1 MPLAAFFAPAKS
13 ANLIVHCMST
23 NDWSQGYATALPYTY
38 GFHRELAPPLL
49 AATLLARG
57 VQHSA
62 EPQRYRLCELG
73 CGRGLDCNIL
83 AAANPDAEF
92 WAVDFNPAHIAD
104 ARELASAAGLA
115 NVHFFEAGF
124 DAFAAQDLPAFD
136 FVVLHGVYTWVSPEN
151 RAAIERFLAQH
162 LRPGG
167 VVYLSYNALP
177 GWAQMQ
183 PLGRLI
189 HELVDAGHGPI
200 DDRVADALQVAGAL
214 RNADAHY
221 FRANPQAGPLLDD
234 VARRSDAYIVH
245 EFCNRDWT
253 PLFHADV
260 ARAMAAVKL
269 EFAASADLC
278 DHVDALDLTPDQAD
292 LLRGAN
298 TTTQREM
305 LRDFIVQRRLRRDV
319 YVKGARELPPAGAN
333 LQWDAV
339 RLALVVPRSEV
350 PDGVD
355 GAAGRLAFSADVHG
369 AVLDALANGNGPAT
383 VGALR
388 TTDARI
394 AALDATVLREA
405 LLLLI
410 GAGYVDPCVSPD
422 VDAGRTATTRHLN
435 RAILE
440 RARWS
445 GEIRHLASPVTGS
458 GVEVARH
465 DQLFLLAEQDWE
477 ADPAVFAAAA
487 LAAQGVQLVRDG
499 RVLVAESDQLEE
511 LRARHARFA
520 SQIRPLLRGLGIVAD

>member
-1 MPLAAFFAPAKS
+1 MK
-13 ANLIVHCMST
+13 
-23 NDWSQGYATALPYTY
+23 DWSQGYATALPYTY

-49 AATLLARG
+49 AAALLAQG
-57 VQHSA
+57 VQHAA
-62 EPQRYRLCELG
+62 EPRRYRLCELG

-104 ARELASAAGLA
+104 ARELASAASLA

-136 FVVLHGVYTWVSPEN
+136 FVVLHGVYTWVSPQN
-151 RAAIERFLAQH
+151 RAAIEQFLARH

-167 VVYLSYNALP
+167 VAYLSYNALP
-177 GWAQMQ
+177 GWAQTQ

-189 HELVDAGHGPI
+189 HELVDAGQGPI
-200 DDRVADALQVAGAL
+200 DDRVAEALQVAGAL

-260 ARAMAAVKL
+260 ARAMAAAKL

-278 DHVDALDLTPDQAD
+278 DHVEALDLTPDQAD
-292 LLRGAN
+292 LLRDSSN
-298 TTTQREM
+298 SSQREM

-319 YVKGARELPPAGAN
+319 YVKGMRELPPAAAR
-333 LQWDAV
+333 LQWDAL
-339 RLALVVPRSEV
+339 RLALVVPRNAI
-350 PDGVD
+350 PDGID
-355 GAAGRLAFSADVHG
+355 GAAGRLALSEHVHG
-369 AVLDALANGNGPAT
+369 AVLDALARGPST
-383 VGALR
+383 LSALR
-388 TTDARI
+388 ASDRL
-394 AALDATVLREA
+394 AALGDDTLREA
-405 LLLLI
+405 LLLLM
-410 GAGYVDPCVSPD
+410 GAGYVDPCPAI
-422 VDAGRTATTRHLN
+422 VDDAAAGSTQRLN

-458 GVEVARH
+458 GIEVSRH
-465 DQLFLLAEQDWE
+465 DQLFLLCEWLQE
-477 ADPAVFAAAA
+477 PDPAAFAAAA
-487 LAAQGVQLVRDG
+487 LAAQGVQVVSNG
-499 RVLVAESDQLEE
+499 SVLNAAADILDE
-511 LRARHARFA
+511 LRLRHARFTGE
-520 SQIRPLLRGLGIVAD
+520 IRPLMQQLGLLRA

>member
-1 MPLAAFFAPAKS
+1 MS
-13 ANLIVHCMST
+13 A

-49 AATLLARG
+49 NTALLARG
-57 VQHSA
+57 VLHSA

-104 ARELASAAGLA
+104 ARELAAAAGLA
-115 NVHFFEAGF
+115 NVKFFEAGF
-124 DAFAAQDLPAFD
+124 EAFAAQDLPAFD

-167 VVYLSYNALP
+167 VAYLSYNALP

-214 RNADAHY
+214 RNADSHY

-260 ARAMAAVKL
+260 ARAMAAIKL

-292 LLRGAN
+292 LLRDAA
-298 TTTQREM
+298 TTTQRET

-319 YVKGARELPPAGAN
+319 YVKGARELPPAGAS
-333 LQWDAV
+333 LQWDAL
-339 RLALVVPRSEV
+339 RLALVVPRNEV
-350 PDGVD
+350 PDGID
-355 GAAGRLAFSADVHG
+355 GAAGRLSFKPGVHG
-369 AVLDALANGNGPAT
+369 AVLDALAKVPAT
-383 VGALR
+383 VADLR
-388 TTDARI
+388 ATDVRI
-394 AALDATVLREA
+394 AALDDADLREA
-405 LLLLI
+405 LLVLI
-410 GAGYVDPCVSPD
+410 GAGYVDPCMPAD
-422 VDAGRTATTRHLN
+422 GDAARVVATRQLN

-465 DQLFLLAEQDWE
+465 DQLFLLAEQNRE
-477 ADPAVFAAAA
+477 PDPAAFASAA
-487 LAAQGVQLVRDG
+487 LAAQGVQLVREG
-499 RVLVAESDQLEE
+499 RVLVTESEIVEE
-511 LRARHARFA
+511 LRARHVRYLGET
-520 SQIRPLLRGLGIVAD
+520 RPLLQRLGTVPA

>member
-1 MPLAAFFAPAKS
+1 
-13 ANLIVHCMST
+13 MST

-49 AATLLARG
+49 ATALLARG
-57 VQHSA
+57 VMHGA

-92 WAVDFNPAHIAD
+92 WAADFNPAHIAD
-104 ARELASAAGLA
+104 ARQLAAAAGLD

-124 DAFAAQDLPAFD
+124 EAFVAQDLPTFD

-151 RAAIERFLAQH
+151 RAAIERFLARH

-167 VVYLSYNALP
+167 VAYLSYNALP

-189 HELVDAGHGPI
+189 HELVDAGSGPI
-200 DDRVADALQVAGAL
+200 DGRVADALQVAGTL

-260 ARAMAAVKL
+260 ARAMATIKL

-278 DHVDALDLTPDQAD
+278 DHVDALDLTPEQAD
-292 LLRGAN
+292 LLRDA
-298 TTTQREM
+298 TSTTQREM
-305 LRDFIVQRRLRRDV
+305 LRDFMVQRRLRRDV
-319 YVKGARELPPAGAN
+319 YVKGARELPPAGAS
-333 LQWDAV
+333 LQWGAL
-339 RLALVVPRSEV
+339 RLALVVPRNEV

-355 GAAGRLAFSADVHG
+355 GAAGRLAFKAEAHG
-369 AVLDALANGNGPAT
+369 VLLDALANGPAT
-383 VGALR
+383 VTDLR
-388 TTDARI
+388 VTDARM
-394 AALDATVLREA
+394 AALDDAALREA

-410 GAGYVDPCVSPD
+410 GAGYVDPCMPAD
-422 VDAGRTATTRHLN
+422 GDAVRVVTTRQLN

-465 DQLFLLAEQDWE
+465 DQLFLLAEQDRE
-477 ADPAVFAAAA
+477 ADAAVFAVSA
-487 LAAQGVQLVRDG
+487 LAAQGVQIMRDG
-499 RVLVAESDQLEE
+499 RVLAAQSEILEE
-511 LRARHARFA
+511 LRARHARFV
-520 SQIRPLLRGLGIVAD
+520 SQTRPLLQSLGIAPA

>member
-1 MPLAAFFAPAKS
+1 
-13 ANLIVHCMST
+13 MST

-49 AATLLARG
+49 AAALLARG
-57 VQHSA
+57 VLHSA
-62 EPQRYRLCELG
+62 ESRRYRLCELG

-104 ARELASAAGLA
+104 ARELASAAGLV
-115 NVHFFEAGF
+115 NVQFFEAGF

-136 FVVLHGVYTWVSPEN
+136 FVVLHGVYTWVSPGN

-167 VVYLSYNALP
+167 VAYLSYNALP

-200 DDRVADALQVAGAL
+200 DERVAEAMQVAGAL
-214 RNADAHY
+214 RNANAHY

-234 VARRSDAYIVH
+234 VARRSDSYIVH

-260 ARAMAAVKL
+260 ARAMAGVKL

-278 DHVDALDLTPDQAD
+278 DHVDALDLAPDQAD
-292 LLRGAN
+292 LLRGAA
-298 TTTQREM
+298 TATQREM

-319 YVKGARELPPAGAN
+319 YVKGARELPPAGAR
-333 LQWDAV
+333 LQWDAL

-350 PDGVD
+350 PDGID
-355 GAAGRLAFSADVHG
+355 GAAGRLAFDADVHG
-369 AVLDALANGNGPAT
+369 AVLDAVAKGPLAAADMR
-383 VGALR
+383 GA
-388 TTDARI
+388 DARL
-394 AALDATVLREA
+394 ARLDDAVLREA

-410 GAGYVDPCVSPD
+410 GAGYIDPCMPADGDIARLAS
-422 VDAGRTATTRHLN
+422 TQKLN

-458 GVEVARH
+458 GIDVSRH
-465 DQLFLLAEQDWE
+465 DQLFLLAGQVLE
-477 ADPAVFAAAA
+477 ADAAKFAAAA
-487 LAAQGVQLVRDG
+487 LAAQGVQLVRNG
-499 RVLVAESDQLEE
+499 HVLVAEDEILEE
-511 LRARHARFA
+511 LRARQARF
-520 SQIRPLLRGLGIVAD
+520 QDTVRPLLQQLGIVPA

>member
-1 MPLAAFFAPAKS
+1 M
-13 ANLIVHCMST
+13 NT

-49 AATLLARG
+49 AAALLARG
-57 VQHSA
+57 VLHSA
-62 EPQRYRLCELG
+62 EPRRYRLCELG

-83 AAANPDAEF
+83 AAANPEAEF

-104 ARELASAAGLA
+104 ARELASAAGIA

-124 DAFAAQDLPAFD
+124 EAFTEQDLPAFD

-151 RAAIERFLAQH
+151 RTAIEKFLARH

-189 HELVDAGHGPI
+189 HELVNAGQGPI
-200 DDRVADALQVAGAL
+200 DDCVAEALQVAGAL

-260 ARAMAAVKL
+260 ARAMAAIKL

-278 DHVDALDLTPDQAD
+278 DHVEALDLTPEQAD
-292 LLRGAN
+292 LLRGVA

-319 YVKGARELPPAGAN
+319 YVKGARELPPAGAS
-333 LQWDAV
+333 LQWDAL
-339 RLALVVPRSEV
+339 RLALVVPRNEV
-350 PDGVD
+350 PDGID
-355 GAAGRLAFSADVHG
+355 GAAGRLTFDAEVHG
-369 AVLDALANGNGPAT
+369 AVLDALGRGPAA
-383 VGALR
+383 VADLR
-388 TTDARI
+388 ATEPRV
-394 AALDATVLREA
+394 AALGDAVLRDA
-405 LLLLI
+405 LLALI
-410 GAGYVDPCVSPD
+410 GAGYIDPCVSVVGD
-422 VDAGRTATTRHLN
+422 VSRAASAQRLN

-458 GVEVARH
+458 GVDVSRH
-465 DQLFLLAEQDWE
+465 DQLFLLAEQCREPD
-477 ADPAVFAAAA
+477 AAAFAASA

-499 RVLVAESDQLEE
+499 RVLVAEGEVIDE
-511 LRARHARFA
+511 LRARHTRFL
-520 SQIRPLLRGLGIVAD
+520 SHIRPLLQQLGIVSA